1 MPLYKYSFDFGKIHT
16 IEANIR
22 QVLYTQGKQVYQFPL
37 ALKFAVN
44 AEFLSKTF
52 LCKGYRFFR
61 KFHFVGLSNILD
73 REGGENL
80 SGSSPMKRTHGTG
93 VAPTLVG
100 S

>member
-1 MPLYKYSFDFGKIHT
+1 MI
-16 IEANIR
+16 
-22 QVLYTQGKQVYQFPL
+22 L
-37 ALKFAVN
+37 ALIIFAITYVLML
-44 AEFLSKTF
+44 ALQK
-52 LCKGYRFFR
+52 YRPWIALGSAAIFIVLGIF
-61 KFHFVGLSNILD
+61 KVYDFSVGLSNILD

>member
-1 MPLYKYSFDFGKIHT
+1 MPRYKYSFDFGKIHT

-52 LCKGYRFFR
+52 LCKGYRFFPYP
-61 KFHFVGLSNILD
+61 LLD
-73 REGGENL
+73 HIESCIFINF
-80 SGSSPMKRTHGTG
+80 
-93 VAPTLVG
+93 
-100 S
+100 

>member
-52 LCKGYRFFR
+52 GSEIIGNKRMVRLRRFSMYGF
-61 KFHFVGLSNILD
+61 LSQHSYSVDLNIL
-73 REGGENL
+73 L
-80 SGSSPMKRTHGTG
+80 RTCTI
-93 VAPTLVG
+93 
-100 S
+100 

>member
-1 MPLYKYSFDFGKIHT
+1 MTRKEDEDTLA
-16 IEANIR
+16 IEKMKLVR
-22 QVLYTQGKQVYQFPL
+22 VDGL
-37 ALKFAVN
+37 LKN
-44 AEFLSKTF
+44 LD
-52 LCKGYRFFR
+52 
-61 KFHFVGLSNILD
+61 VGLSNILD